1 MVVIDRKS
9 NGAHFFNIIA
19 FIAALLPFANGKK
32 IVCDYFFPSK

>member
-19 FIAALLPFANGKK
+19 FIAALLPFANWKK
-32 IVCDYFFPSK
+32 NRL